1 MWGEKI
7 SSDIKEN
14 ILKGIVRGEKKRI
27 RKWILYD
34 FRPFSVRE
42 RK

>member
-14 ILKGIVRGEKKRI
+14 ILKGIVRGEKKNKEVDI
-27 RKWILYD
+27 I
-34 FRPFSVRE
+34 
-42 RK
+42 